1 MESNLTETLLVGDQE
16 FVFHLCQK
24 ADVELGPVTV
34 DQWWM
39 PVTRL
44 YSQRQSRGHRSGNQ
58 QSILDFYWAK
68 CCEEAATDSRDA
80 QERYLLISLLP
91 QMRSQ
96 GSRRILL
103 DAFPPRGTLRERD
116 DGTAELEKIL
126 ASQVH
131 IPLSWDSFRQQT
143 KRCLMPET
151 IYSEVRKETYFAFVD
166 SLLSEA
172 CDRLAS
178 GDQGGAIGVAS
189 SNWSQVM
196 KQYGRRAGHQEIKQ
210 LLDILSYEGRAAL
223 HHAYSL
229 VWRHLIPKLQEHH
242 RISAKTMAFL
252 RFWHLDWIKPERST
266 PQGCHS
272 LFHGHVFAL
281 HPGSGQFLQTPTGQQ
296 LLGGWLRDRKH
307 KDAFECLLNGLANAI
322 LHYRCRHEEASLARK
337 GWNLQGT
344 ADIADLQAQV
354 ERDRSGRRRLPGPRR
369 DD

>member
-1 MESNLTETLLVGDQE
+1 MKSNLQETLLVGDQE
-16 FVFHLCQK
+16 FVFRLCQK

-103 DAFPPRGTLRERD
+103 DAFPLRGTLQDRGAD
-116 DGTAELEKIL
+116 VVELEQLLK
-126 ASQVH
+126 SQVH
-131 IPLSWDSFRQQT
+131 TQLSWDGFRQQT
-143 KRCLMPET
+143 KRSLMPQT
-151 IYSEVRKETYFAFVD
+151 AYSEEQKDLYLEFVD
-166 SLLSEA
+166 SMLNEA
-172 CDRLAS
+172 CERLER
-178 GDQGGAIGVAS
+178 GDPDGAIGLAS
-189 SNWSQVM
+189 SHWSQLM
-196 KQYGRRAGHQEIKQ
+196 KQYGRHAGHQEIKQ
-210 LLDILSYEGRAAL
+210 LLDIISYEGRAAL

-229 VWRHLIPKLQEHH
+229 VWLHLIPKLQEHH

-281 HPGSGQFLQTPTGQQ
+281 HPGSGQLLQTPTGQQ
-296 LLGGWLRDRKH
+296 LLGAWLRDRRH
-307 KDAFECLLNGLANAI
+307 KDAFECLLNGLANA
-322 LHYRCRHEEASLARK
+322 LFHYRCRYEEASLARTR
-337 GWNLQGT
+337 WNVQST
-344 ADIADLQAQV
+344 ADIEDLQAQIQ
-354 ERDRSGRRRLPGPRR
+354 RDRSGRRRLPGPRH

>member
-1 MESNLTETLLVGDQE
+1 MESNLQETLSVGDQE
-16 FVFHLCQK
+16 FVFRLCHR

-39 PVTRL
+39 PVTKL
-44 YSQRQSRGHRSGNQ
+44 YSQRQSRTHRSGNQ

-103 DAFPPRGTLRERD
+103 DAFPPRGTLRERND
-116 DGTAELEKIL
+116 DTAELEKIL

-131 IPLSWDSFRQQT
+131 TPLSWDGFRQQT
-143 KRCLMPET
+143 KSYLMPQPV
-151 IYSEVRKETYFAFVD
+151 YSEEQKERYFAFVD

-172 CDRLAS
+172 CDRLAR
-178 GDQGGAIGVAS
+178 GDQDEAIGIAGFH
-189 SNWSQVM
+189 WSRIT
-196 KQYGRRAGHQEIKQ
+196 KQYGRRAGHQEFKL

-229 VWRHLIPKLQEHH
+229 VWQHLIPKLQEHH

-252 RFWHLDWIKPERST
+252 QFWHLDWIKPERST

-281 HPGSGQFLQTPTGQQ
+281 HPGGGQFLQTRTGQQ
-296 LLGGWLRDRKH
+296 LLGAWLRDRRR
-307 KDAFECLLNGLANAI
+307 KDTLGCLLNGLANAT
-322 LHYRCRHEEASLARK
+322 LQYRCRYEQASSARA

-344 ADIADLQAQV
+344 ADIAGLQAQV
-354 ERDRSGRRRLPGPRR
+354 QQDRSGRRRLPGPRH